1 MAITFPSN
9 PSISDT
15 HVVGGIT
22 WTWNGSSW
30 DSSSTETD
38 TLASVT
44 SRGNSTTG
52 PITVDTYVNIEDGA
66 LVVRTDTGNPAY
78 VDLYCEVGN
87 AHRTRIKSAAHA
99 SYSGNVELTLPTTT
113 GTLALTSDVP
123 TNTDALNEGS
133 TNVYYTDARVD
144 THLNQSNPTAGYV
157 LSWDGADYAWVA
169 QSGGGGGGGV
179 DLTAFSVG
187 AEAPAS
193 GDGGIAYDNT
203 TGVFTYTPPTAGGIG
218 AVGLTA
224 LSVGAEGT
232 PSGNGALS
240 YDNTSGVF
248 TYTPPTIDGMGG
260 VAADTSPQLG
270 ANLDMNSNNITGTGA
285 ITITGDVTATN
296 FVTTS
301 DARLKSNITNI
312 TDALAKV
319 TQLNGKQYTMYG
331 QDDQIGLIAQEV
343 EQVLPQMVHTRD
355 DMMGTKA
362 INYQNMVALLVEAVK
377 ELQTEIKG
385 LKGTA

>member
-99 SYSGNVELTLPTTT
+99 SYSGNVDLTLPTST
-113 GTLALTSDVP
+113 GTLALTSQ
-123 TNTDALNEGS
+123 L
-133 TNVYYTDARVD
+133 YTDSAVD

-169 QSGGGGGGGV
+169 QSGGGGGGGGV

-187 AEAPAS
+187 AEAAAS
-193 GDGGIAYDNT
+193 DDGAIAYDNT
-203 TGVFTYTPPTAGGIG
+203 TGVFTYTPPTAAGIG
-218 AVGLTA
+218 AATA
-224 LSVGAEGT
+224 AQGT
-232 PSGNGALS
+232 LADSALQNVS
-240 YDNTSGVF
+240 E
-248 TYTPPTIDGMGG
+248 
-260 VAADTSPQLG
+260 DTTPQLG
-270 ANLDMNSNNITGTGA
+270 GNLDMGSNNITGSGD
-285 ITITGDVTATN
+285 ITTTGDVTATN

-301 DARLKSNITNI
+301 DARLKSNITSI

-331 QDDQIGLIAQEV
+331 QDNQIGLIAQEV

>member
-113 GTLALTSDVP
+113 GTLALTSDIP

-240 YDNTSGVF
+240 YNNTSGVF

-296 FVTTS
+296 FITTS

-319 TQLNGKQYTMYG
+319 TQLSGKQYTMYG

>member
-113 GTLALTSDVP
+113 GTLALTSDIP
-123 TNTDALNEGS
+123 TT
-133 TNVYYTDARVD
+133 YTDGDVD
-144 THLNQSNPTAGYV
+144 THLNTGTAAGGQV

-187 AEAPAS
+187 AEAAAS
-193 GDGGIAYDNT
+193 DDGAIAYDNT
-203 TGVFTYTPPTAGGIG
+203 TGVFTYTPPTAAGIG
-218 AVGLTA
+218 AATA
-224 LSVGAEGT
+224 AQGT
-232 PSGNGALS
+232 LADSALQNVS
-240 YDNTSGVF
+240 E
-248 TYTPPTIDGMGG
+248 
-260 VAADTSPQLG
+260 DTTPQLG
-270 ANLDMNSNNITGTGA
+270 GNLDINSNNITGTGD
-285 ITITGDVTATN
+285 ITITGDITASN

-301 DARLKSNITNI
+301 DARLKSNITSI

-319 TQLNGKQYTMYG
+319 TQLSGKKYTMYG

-343 EQVLPQMVHTRD
+343 EQVLPQLVHTRD
-355 DMMGTKA
+355 DDMGTKA
-362 INYQNMVALLVEAVK
+362 INYQNMVALLIEAVK

-385 LKGTA
+385 LKGIA

>member
-99 SYSGNVELTLPTTT
+99 SYSGNVDITLPTST
-113 GTLALTSDVP
+113 GTLALTSQ
-123 TNTDALNEGS
+123 L
-133 TNVYYTDARVD
+133 YTDSAVD

-169 QSGGGGGGGV
+169 QSGGGGGGGGV

-187 AEAPAS
+187 PEAAAS
-193 GDGGIAYDNT
+193 DDGAIAYDNS
-203 TGVFTYTPPTAGGIG
+203 TGVFTYTPPTLSGL
-218 AVGLTA
+218 GLTNTDNLTEGSTNLYYTDA
-224 LSVGAEGT
+224 RFDTRLTAKSTTDLAEGT
-232 PSGNGALS
+232 NL
-240 YDNTSGVF
+240 Y
-248 TYTPPTIDGMGG
+248 YTDARAQAVSINNL
-260 VAADTSPQLG
+260 VEDTTPQLG
-270 ANLDMNSNNITGTGA
+270 GNLDMGSNNITGSGD
-285 ITITGDVTATN
+285 ITTTGDVTATN

-301 DARLKSNITNI
+301 DARLKSNITSI

-331 QDDQIGLIAQEV
+331 QDNQIGLIAQEV

>member
-157 LSWDGADYAWVA
+157 LSWDGSDYAWVA

-240 YDNTSGVF
+240 YNNTSGVF

-296 FVTTS
+296 FITTS

>member
-187 AEAPAS
+187 AEAAAS
-193 GDGGIAYDNT
+193 DDGAIAYDNT
-203 TGVFTYTPPTAGGIG
+203 TGVFTYTPPTLSGL
-218 AVGLTA
+218 GLTNTDNLTEGSTNLYYTIA
-224 LSVGAEGT
+224 RVQSVSINHVVEDAT
-232 PSGNGALS
+232 
-240 YDNTSGVF
+240 
-248 TYTPPTIDGMGG
+248 
-260 VAADTSPQLG
+260 PQLG
-270 ANLDMNSNNITGTGA
+270 GNLDINSNNITGTGD

-301 DARLKSNITNI
+301 DARLKSNITSI

>member
-157 LSWDGADYAWVA
+157 LSWDGSDYAWVA

-240 YDNTSGVF
+240 YNNTSGVF

>member
-203 TGVFTYTPPTAGGIG
+203 TGVFTYTPLTAGGIG

-240 YDNTSGVF
+240 YNNTSGVF

-270 ANLDMNSNNITGTGA
+270 ANLDMNSNNITGTGD

-296 FVTTS
+296 FITTS

>member
-240 YDNTSGVF
+240 YNNTSGVF

-270 ANLDMNSNNITGTGA
+270 ANLDMNSNNITGTGD

-296 FVTTS
+296 FITTS

>member
-203 TGVFTYTPPTAGGIG
+203 TGVFTYTPPTPGGIG

-240 YDNTSGVF
+240 YNNTSGVF

-296 FVTTS
+296 FITTS

>member
-187 AEAPAS
+187 AEATAS

-203 TGVFTYTPPTAGGIG
+203 TGVFTYTPPTPGGIG

-240 YDNTSGVF
+240 YNNTSGVF

-270 ANLDMNSNNITGTGA
+270 ANLDMNSNNITGTGD

-296 FVTTS
+296 FITTS

>member
-1 MAITFPSN
+1 
-9 PSISDT
+9 
-15 HVVGGIT
+15 
-22 WTWNGSSW
+22 
-30 DSSSTETD
+30 
-38 TLASVT
+38 
-44 SRGNSTTG
+44 
-52 PITVDTYVNIEDGA
+52 
-66 LVVRTDTGNPAY
+66 
-78 VDLYCEVGN
+78 LYCEVGN

-113 GTLALTSDVP
+113 GTLALTSDIP
-123 TNTDALNEGS
+123 TT
-133 TNVYYTDARVD
+133 YTDGDVD
-144 THLNQSNPTAGYV
+144 THLNTGTAAGGQV

-187 AEAPAS
+187 AEAAAS
-193 GDGGIAYDNT
+193 DDGAIAYDNT
-203 TGVFTYTPPTAGGIG
+203 TGVFTYTPPTLSGL
-218 AVGLTA
+218 GLTNTDNLTEGSTNLYYTIA
-224 LSVGAEGT
+224 RVQSVSINHVVEDAT
-232 PSGNGALS
+232 
-240 YDNTSGVF
+240 
-248 TYTPPTIDGMGG
+248 
-260 VAADTSPQLG
+260 PQLG
-270 ANLDMNSNNITGTGA
+270 GNLDINSNNITGTGD

-301 DARLKSNITNI
+301 DARLKSNITSI

>member
-99 SYSGNVELTLPTTT
+99 SYSGNVDITLPTST
-113 GTLALTSDVP
+113 GTLALTSQ
-123 TNTDALNEGS
+123 L
-133 TNVYYTDARVD
+133 YTDSAVD

-169 QSGGGGGGGV
+169 QSGGGGGGGGV

-187 AEAPAS
+187 PEAAAS
-193 GDGGIAYDNT
+193 DDGAIAYDNS
-203 TGVFTYTPPTAGGIG
+203 TGVFTYTPPTLSGL
-218 AVGLTA
+218 GLTNTDN
-224 LSVGAEGT
+224 LTEGST
-232 PSGNGALS
+232 NL
-240 YDNTSGVF
+240 Y
-248 TYTPPTIDGMGG
+248 YTDARAQAVSINN
-260 VAADTSPQLG
+260 VVEDTTPQLG
-270 ANLDMNSNNITGTGA
+270 GNLDMGSNNITGSGD
-285 ITITGDVTATN
+285 ITTTGDVSATN

-301 DARLKSNITNI
+301 DARLKSNITSI

-331 QDDQIGLIAQEV
+331 QDNQIGLIAQEV

>member
-15 HVVGGIT
+15 HEVGGIT
-22 WTWNGSSW
+22 WTWNESSW

-99 SYSGNVELTLPTTT
+99 SYSGNVDLTLPTST
-113 GTLALTSDVP
+113 GTLALTSQ
-123 TNTDALNEGS
+123 L
-133 TNVYYTDARVD
+133 YTDSAVD

-169 QSGGGGGGGV
+169 QSGGGGSGGGV

-187 AEAPAS
+187 AEAAAS
-193 GDGGIAYDNT
+193 DDGAIAYDNT
-203 TGVFTYTPPTAGGIG
+203 TGVFTYTPPTAAGIG
-218 AVGLTA
+218 AATA
-224 LSVGAEGT
+224 AQGT
-232 PSGNGALS
+232 LADSALQNVS
-240 YDNTSGVF
+240 E
-248 TYTPPTIDGMGG
+248 
-260 VAADTSPQLG
+260 DTTPQLG
-270 ANLDMNSNNITGTGA
+270 GNLDINSNNITGTGA
-285 ITITGDVTATN
+285 ITITGDITASN

-301 DARLKSNITNI
+301 DARLKSNITSI

-385 LKGTA
+385 LKGIA

>member
-203 TGVFTYTPPTAGGIG
+203 TGVFT
-218 AVGLTA
+218 
-224 LSVGAEGT
+224 
-232 PSGNGALS
+232 
-240 YDNTSGVF
+240 
-248 TYTPPTIDGMGG
+248 
-260 VAADTSPQLG
+260 
-270 ANLDMNSNNITGTGA
+270 
-285 ITITGDVTATN
+285 
-296 FVTTS
+296 
-301 DARLKSNITNI
+301 
-312 TDALAKV
+312 
-319 TQLNGKQYTMYG
+319 
-331 QDDQIGLIAQEV
+331 
-343 EQVLPQMVHTRD
+343 
-355 DMMGTKA
+355 
-362 INYQNMVALLVEAVK
+362 
-377 ELQTEIKG
+377 
-385 LKGTA
+385 

>member
-240 YDNTSGVF
+240 YNNTSGVF

>member
-240 YDNTSGVF
+240 YNNTSGVF

-296 FVTTS
+296 FITTS

-319 TQLNGKQYTMYG
+319 TQLSGKQYTMYG

>member
-169 QSGGGGGGGV
+169 QSGGGGGV

-240 YDNTSGVF
+240 YNNTSGVF

-296 FVTTS
+296 FITTS

>member
-187 AEAPAS
+187 AEAAAS

-270 ANLDMNSNNITGTGA
+270 ANLDMNSNNITGTGD

-301 DARLKSNITNI
+301 DARLKSNITSI

>member
-240 YDNTSGVF
+240 YNNTSGVF

-270 ANLDMNSNNITGTGA
+270 ANLDMNSNNITGTGD

-296 FVTTS
+296 FITTS

-319 TQLNGKQYTMYG
+319 TQLSGKQYTMYG

>member
-99 SYSGNVELTLPTTT
+99 SYSGNVDLTLPTST
-113 GTLALTSDVP
+113 GTLALTSDIP
-123 TNTDALNEGS
+123 ANTDALNEGS

-187 AEAPAS
+187 AEAAAS

-240 YDNTSGVF
+240 YNNTSGVF

-270 ANLDMNSNNITGTGA
+270 ANLDINSNNITGTGA

-296 FVTTS
+296 FITTS
-301 DARLKSNITNI
+301 DARLKSNITSI

-331 QDDQIGLIAQEV
+331 QDNQIGLIAQEV

>member
-113 GTLALTSDVP
+113 GTLALTSDIP

-187 AEAPAS
+187 AEAAAS

-270 ANLDMNSNNITGTGA
+270 ANLDMNSNNITGTGD

-301 DARLKSNITNI
+301 DARLKSNITSI

>member
-99 SYSGNVELTLPTTT
+99 SYSGNVDLTLPTST
-113 GTLALTSDVP
+113 GTLALTSDIP
-123 TNTDALNEGS
+123 ANTDALNEGS

-187 AEAPAS
+187 AEAAAS

-270 ANLDMNSNNITGTGA
+270 ANLDINSNNITGTGA

-296 FVTTS
+296 FITTS
-301 DARLKSNITNI
+301 DARLKSNITSI

-331 QDDQIGLIAQEV
+331 QDNQIGLIAQEV